1 MATAERIRDALR
13 SQPFR
18 PFDVKLVDGMTYTIR
33 HPDWISVPPVKRP
46 RDITIY
52 EVGDDGI
59 EDYAV
64 RWININ
70 LVLEVSIPGSATASP
85 AAQAEGNGA

>member
-1 MATAERIRDALR
+1 MATAERIRDALH
-13 SQPFR
+13 SEPFR
-18 PFDVKLVDGMTYTIR
+18 PFDVKLVDGTTYTIR

-52 EVGDDGI
+52 EVGDNGN
-59 EDYAV
+59 EDYTV

-70 LVLEVSIPGSATASP
+70 LVLKVSVPGPAAASP
-85 AAQAEGNGA
+85 AGQADGNGP

>member
-1 MATAERIRDALR
+1 MATAERIRDALH

-18 PFDVKLVDGMTYTIR
+18 PFDVKLVDGTTYTIR

-52 EVGDDGI
+52 EVGDNGN
-59 EDYAV
+59 EDYTV

-70 LVLEVSIPGSATASP
+70 LVLEVSVPGPAAASP
-85 AAQAEGNGA
+85 TGQADGNGT